1 MEIILLEDVKS
12 VGKKGELVS
21 VSDGYARNFLLKKKL
36 GMEATAKNKND
47 LKLQKANEEKRK
59 QEMLE
64 EAKRFAEELKDKSIE
79 IKIKT
84 GKGGRT
90 FGSVSTKEIA
100 EAAKK
105 QLGIEIEKKK
115 MQLDVPVKA
124 CGTYRVKIKLHPKV
138 TGELI
143 VKVTE
148 K

>member
-64 EAKRFAEELKDKSIE
+64 EAKRFAEELKNKSIE

-84 GKGGRT
+84 GEGGRT

-105 QLGIEIEKKK
+105 QLGMEIEKKK